1 MTLYELANNTSI
13 QGNIDV
19 CLFRGEEEVNCKT
32 FDHVDDLSLYLS
44 ELPEGWEDLDVGYIF
59 VDGDGYLHIEIW
71 EEEE

>member
-1 MTLYELANNTSI
+1 MTLYELANNTSV

-44 ELPEGWEDLDVGYIF
+44 ELPEGWEDLDVRYIF